1 MSSILSAVPVK
12 DNILEMEVAG
22 QGRNYSY
29 MFNFEQVCRHCDD
42 VTSESLL
49 QEFEH
54 SEYRVWMEENWQT
67 VCSWASAVYLLI
79 IFGGQHLMANR

>member
-1 MSSILSAVPVK
+1 MSSFLSAVPVK

-42 VTSESLL
+42 VT
-49 QEFEH
+49 
-54 SEYRVWMEENWQT
+54 M
-67 VCSWASAVYLLI
+67 
-79 IFGGQHLMANR
+79 